1 MVFHQLMNSTHEK
14 STKLTKDQVLGLDI
28 ATHTGYHSVHGSGT
42 WDFTESMRRNNNKQ
56 HGAFRQTVM
65 NYIQEHGI
73 CQIVAEDVS
82 AGTSMGGFKSSVKL
96 SEFRGILLEI
106 CDTLDLPEP
115 VFINPTTVKKWAT
128 GNGRADKKMMIDF
141 CKKRWGID
149 PIDDNEADATHIFM
163 YYLRKNNIN

>member
-1 MVFHQLMNSTHEK
+1 MVFQRLMNVIYEK
-14 STKLTKDQVLGLDI
+14 TSKLTKSQVLSLDI

-65 NYIQEHGI
+65 NYVKEHGI
-73 CQIVAEDVS
+73 RQIVAEDVS
-82 AGTSMGGFKSSVKL
+82 AGTSVGGFKSSVKL
-96 SEFRGILLEI
+96 AEFRGVLLEI

-149 PIDDNEADATHIFM
+149 PIDDNQADAIHIFM
-163 YYLRKNNIN
+163 YYVRKNNIN